1 VENFKFLWKN
11 LNNFHYGG
19 KMISK
24 IDSKGRVYIPKSMR
38 KKLTRDV
45 YLVKTPEGILIIP
58 KPKDPIKEL
67 KQIGKNFQK
76 NQLRNSRKI

>member
-1 VENFKFLWKN
+1 
-11 LNNFHYGG
+11 
-19 KMISK
+19 MTSK

-45 YLVKTPEGILIIP
+45 YLVETPEGILIIP
-58 KPKDPIKEL
+58 KPKDPIKEPGTNWKKL
-67 KQIGKNFQK
+67 PK

>member
-1 VENFKFLWKN
+1 
-11 LNNFHYGG
+11 
-19 KMISK
+19 MTSK

-58 KPKDPIKEL
+58 KPKDPIKER